1 MSVQAHRLIIPALGL
16 LALFPP
22 QEALAIGL
30 VQVYETA
37 LANDSAYQ
45 AAVHENRAGQEFT
58 AIGRSALL
66 PSLSASFAINRNEQ
80 DFTRQAIS
88 LNRSYASQTATIQL
102 RQPLINLGAFA
113 GYRQGVSKTNQS
125 NAEFSNQGQEL
136 ILRLVGAYIHVK
148 YAEDQLALVT
158 AQRTALEEQHRANER
173 MLEKGESTK
182 TDALETQARYDLAE
196 AQVFEAQDNLAN
208 ARDALASILGED
220 VTELDPLSDDFR
232 VKPMQ
237 PGRFEDWKE
246 IALENNPEIAIR
258 RHAVDVARE
267 EISKQQAGH
276 FPRVEAVAA
285 IARNKSDNPI
295 LVGVDALTQSIGVQ
309 ISLPLYSGGS
319 VSAMTSQAKSSHEK
333 AKADLATKTNQITVE
348 LRKQYNLALTSP
360 SRIAALVKSVDSAS
374 FLVEATMKSIKGGVR
389 TNLDFLNARQ
399 RLFEAK
405 RDLAEARYS
414 YLLAYLRLRKA
425 AGIVGI
431 GDLHDIASCFASRDP
446 SFVMTDVALIVENR
460 METPIGSITHISR

>member
-1 MSVQAHRLIIPALGL
+1 MPVRAHRLIIPALGL

-22 QEALAIGL
+22 KQALAAGL

-45 AAVHENRAGQEFT
+45 AAIHENRAGQEFA

-66 PSLSASFAINRNEQ
+66 PSLSASFAINQNQQ

-88 LNRSYASQTATIQL
+88 LQRSYESQTAMVQL

-113 GYRQGVSKTNQS
+113 GYKQGVSKTNQS

-136 ILRLVGAYIHVK
+136 ILRLVGAYINVK

-158 AQRTALEEQHRANER
+158 AQRTALEEQRRANER
-173 MLEKGESTK
+173 MLEKGEGTK
-182 TDALETQARYDLAE
+182 TDALETQARHDLAE
-196 AQVFEAQDNLAN
+196 AQVLEAQDSLAN
-208 ARDALASILGED
+208 ARDVLASIMGEE
-220 VTELDPLSDDFR
+220 VTELDPLSDDFQ
-232 VKPMQ
+232 VKPLQ
-237 PGRFEDWKE
+237 PGRFDDWKE
-246 IALENNPEIAIR
+246 IALENNPEIATR

-267 EISKQQAGH
+267 EINKQQAGH

-285 IARNKSDNPI
+285 VTRNKSDNPL
-295 LVGVDALTQSIGVQ
+295 LVGIDALTQSIGVQ
-309 ISLPLYSGGS
+309 VSLPLYSGGN
-319 VSAMTSQAKSSHEK
+319 VSAMTNQAKSSYEK
-333 AKADLATKTNQITVE
+333 AKADLETKTNQITVE
-348 LRKQYNLALTSP
+348 LRKQFNLALTST

-389 TNLDFLNARQ
+389 TNLDFLNAQQ

-405 RDLAEARYS
+405 RDLAEARYG

-431 GDLHDIASCFASRDP
+431 SDLHDIATYFTSSDTSP
-446 SFVMTDVALIVENR
+446 VSIDVALTTGNK
-460 METPIGSITHISR
+460 MERADSSITYTSR